1 MTPVMRQR
9 ARTSEERLAALIDLQ
24 QLLARVAREI
34 GPALELQPVLST
46 VLAAMRS
53 LMDFR
58 GGTICLVDER
68 GVYIAANDPPVGP
81 EMMALR
87 VPVGTGLA
95 GRVVATGA
103 PVYSPDVQQDPRVDP
118 ALRTVGTNATMR
130 SYLGVPLVCLRR
142 VIGLLQVDSEE
153 VDAFDEDDLRVLEGL
168 AAQVAG
174 AIESARRYEAVL
186 ELERLKSDFIARVS
200 HDLRTPLTIIAGFTD
215 TLLAKA
221 TGLTPEQRMWVERI
235 KAADE
240 RLWRLVEELLT
251 VSSLEAGMTQ
261 ALPVDVE
268 VAALAAG
275 VRADAADPERV
286 RVEVP
291 AGLHLRT
298 DPALLRQALGLLV
311 DNALKYAGDAT
322 IAAGPG
328 WVAVRDHGP
337 GVPPERREQIFER
350 FTRGDQTTPGMGLGL
365 PIVRNIAAAL
375 GATVDCEDAPGGGA
389 RFVVRFGAEGRSR

>member
-1 MTPVMRQR
+1 M
-9 ARTSEERLAALIDLQ
+9 
-24 QLLARVAREI
+24 
-34 GPALELQPVLST
+34 
-46 VLAAMRS
+46 
-53 LMDFR
+53 
-58 GGTICLVDER
+58 
-68 GVYIAANDPPVGP
+68 
-81 EMMALR
+81 
-87 VPVGTGLA
+87 
-95 GRVVATGA
+95 
-103 PVYSPDVQQDPRVDP
+103 YSPDVQQDPRVDP

-200 HDLRTPLTIIAGFTD
+200 HELRTPLTIIAGFTD

-261 ALPVDVE
+261 ARPVDVE

-389 RFVVRFGAEGRSR
+389 RFVVRFGTEGRSR